1 MEAVIAS
8 LAIAGAV
15 WGAIFFVRGTLLSG
29 CLLYLL
35 LVSCFGI
42 ELFRFDAGF
51 VMMSIDRIFV
61 VLLAG
66 MYVLHRRLDKTEP
79 KLLTPLDYVLFA
91 FVGLIAA
98 SAIIQKAVGNG
109 FEGAPGAKNPAP
121 VIIHMING
129 YLIPL
134 VIYWVARQAKIKEP
148 DLRKMLAAAIC
159 FGVYL
164 AATGLLEFFGQWE
177 FVFPKYI
184 ADPTVGLHFG
194 RARGPMVQSVSYGL
208 YLGICWLMALAWSE
222 RLGRWGQ
229 LGVVLL
235 SPLFLAG
242 VYCTHTRS
250 VWMGVALGALIVL
263 CTTLRGAWRVLVLG
277 SIVTAGLMVAATNW
291 ERIVSLERGD
301 NSAANTRESAQLR
314 KSFAYVSWQMFLDR
328 PLLGVGFGQ
337 FAREKIPYLDDRTVD
352 LRLEP
357 IRDWSH
363 HNTFLSLLTEEGAIG
378 LLLFVILLL
387 GWVFR
392 AIRLRRD
399 GWADPAARTQAVVF
413 LAALGVYAFQLMFH
427 DVTFSP
433 LDNSLIFFLA
443 GITAGMTS
451 PQTPQ
456 VKLAY
461 RTERFMAQAMR

>member
-15 WGAIFFVRGTLLSG
+15 WGAIFLVRGTLLSG
-29 CLLYLL
+29 CLLYLF
-35 LVSCFGI
+35 LVSCCGI

-51 VMMSIDRIFV
+51 VMMSIDRVFV
-61 VLLAG
+61 VLLAA
-66 MYVLHRRLDKTEP
+66 MYVLHRRLDKAEP

-91 FVGLIAA
+91 LVGLIAA
-98 SAIIQKAVGNG
+98 SAVFQKLTGNG
-109 FEGAPGAKNPAP
+109 LEGAPGSKTMTP

-148 DLRKMLAAAIC
+148 DLRKMLAAAVC
-159 FGVYL
+159 FGIYL

-177 FVFPKYI
+177 LVFPKYI
-184 ADPTVGLHFG
+184 ADPTVGLHYG

-208 YLGICWLMALAWSE
+208 YLGACWLIALAWSE

-235 SPLFLAG
+235 TPLFLAG
-242 VYCTHTRS
+242 LYCTHTRS
-250 VWMGVALGALIVL
+250 VWMGAALGGLIVL
-263 CTTLRGAWRVLVLG
+263 WATLRGAWRVLVLG
-277 SIVTAGLMVAATNW
+277 SIVTAGLLVAATNW
-291 ERIVSLERGD
+291 DRIVSMQRGD
-301 NSAANTRESAQLR
+301 NSAESTRESAQLR
-314 KSFAYVSWQMFLDR
+314 KSFAYVSWKMFQDR

-352 LRLEP
+352 LRLDP

-378 LLLFVILLL
+378 LALFVILLL
-387 GWVFR
+387 GWVAR
-392 AIRLRRD
+392 AVRLRRD
-399 GWADPAARTQAVVF
+399 RWADAAARTQAVAF
-413 LAALGVYAFQLMFH
+413 LAVLGLYAFQLLFH
-427 DVTFSP
+427 DVTFTP

-451 PQTPQ
+451 PHTPQ

-461 RTERFMAQAMR
+461 RTERFMAQASR